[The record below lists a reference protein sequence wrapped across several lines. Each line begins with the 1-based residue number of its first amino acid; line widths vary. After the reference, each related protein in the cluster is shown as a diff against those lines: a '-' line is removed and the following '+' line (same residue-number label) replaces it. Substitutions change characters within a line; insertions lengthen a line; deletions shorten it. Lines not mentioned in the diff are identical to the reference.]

1 MKESNSKMNEIVSV
15 KNKNNLDGYK
25 LVYPNNKGLIV
36 RLYKENQRL
45 LTRCDESCYLRFFES
60 LCSLKALFIE
70 KSNYQETLSKSFYK
84 PNFRLIFNSFKD
96 DSFKKE
102 YNISKVKFINEQQEK
117 IEIAYPKR
125 IKKIYVNIE
134 EETVVIMIDDNF
146 CSKHEKKQ
154 TAKMKAKEEFTS
166 NIKDLLN

>member
-1 MKESNSKMNEIVSV
+1 MKDENS
-15 KNKNNLDGYK
+15 LDGYK

-36 RLYKENQRL
+36 RLYKENDRL

-60 LCSLKALFIE
+60 LCNVKALFIE
-70 KSNYQETLSKSFYK
+70 KSNYQATLAKTSYK

-102 YNISKVKFINEQQEK
+102 YNISKVKFVNEKQEK
-117 IEIAYPKR
+117 IEIAYPKK

-134 EETVVIMIDDNF
+134 EKAVIIMIDDNF
-146 CSKHEKKQ
+146 CSKYEKKQ
-154 TAKMKAKEEFTS
+154 TAKMKEKEEFTS

>member
-1 MKESNSKMNEIVSV
+1 MKESNNEMNEIVST

-25 LVYPNNKGLIV
+25 LVYPNDKNLIV
-36 RLYKENQRL
+36 RLYKESQRL

-60 LCSLKALFIE
+60 LCNLKALFIE
-70 KSNYQETLSKSFYK
+70 KDNYQAALSKNSYK

-102 YNISKVKFINEQQEK
+102 YNISKVKFVNEQQEK
-117 IEIAYPKR
+117 IEIAYPKK
-125 IKKIYVNIE
+125 IKKIYVNIAE
-134 EETVVIMIDDNF
+134 EVVVIMIDDNF

>member
-1 MKESNSKMNEIVSV
+1 MNEIVSM
-15 KNKNNLDGYK
+15 KDENSLDGYK

-36 RLYKENQRL
+36 RLYKDNQRL

-60 LCSLKALFIE
+60 LRNVKALFIE
-70 KSNYQETLSKSFYK
+70 KSNYRETLSKSFSK

-102 YNISKVKFINEQQEK
+102 YNISKVKFVNEKQEK
-117 IEIAYPKR
+117 IEIAYPKK
-125 IKKIYVNIE
+125 IKNIYVNIAGE
-134 EETVVIMIDDNF
+134 SVVIMIDDNF

-154 TAKMKAKEEFTS
+154 TAKMKEKEEFTS

>member
-1 MKESNSKMNEIVSV
+1 MKKAII
-15 KNKNNLDGYK
+15 KR
-25 LVYPNNKGLIV
+25 P
-36 RLYKENQRL
+36 
-45 LTRCDESCYLRFFES
+45 YL
-60 LCSLKALFIE
+60 
-70 KSNYQETLSKSFYK
+70 KSFYK

-102 YNISKVKFINEQQEK
+102 YNISKVKFVNEQQEK
-117 IEIAYPKR
+117 IEIAYPKK
-125 IKKIYVNIE
+125 IKKIYVNIAE
-134 EETVVIMIDDNF
+134 EAVVIMIDDNF

>member
-1 MKESNSKMNEIVSV
+1 MKESNKMNEIVST

-36 RLYKENQRL
+36 RLYKDGQRL

-60 LCSLKALFIE
+60 LCNLKSLFIE
-70 KSNYQETLSKSFYK
+70 KDNYQNTLSKNSYK

-96 DSFKKE
+96 DSFKEE
-102 YNISKVKFINEQQEK
+102 YEISKVKFVNEQKEQ

-125 IKKIYVNIE
+125 IKKIYVNIAE
-134 EETVVIMIDDNF
+134 KTVTIMIDDKF
-146 CSKHEKKQ
+146 SSKHEKEQ
-154 TAKMKAKEEFTS
+154 TAKLKEKENLS
-166 NIKDLLN
+166 NSVKDLLN

>member
-1 MKESNSKMNEIVSV
+1 MNEIVSM
-15 KNKNNLDGYK
+15 KDENSLDGYK

-36 RLYKENQRL
+36 RLYKDNQRL

-60 LCSLKALFIE
+60 LRNVKALFIE
-70 KSNYQETLSKSFYK
+70 KSNYRETLSKSFSK

-102 YNISKVKFINEQQEK
+102 YNISKVKFVNEQQEK
-117 IEIAYPKR
+117 IEIAYPKK
-125 IKKIYVNIE
+125 IKKIYVNIAE
-134 EETVVIMIDDNF
+134 EAVVIMIDDNF
-146 CSKHEKKQ
+146 CSKNEKKQ

>member
-60 LCSLKALFIE
+60 LRNVKALFIE
-70 KSNYQETLSKSFYK
+70 KSNYQNTLSKSFYK

-96 DSFKKE
+96 DSKG
-102 YNISKVKFINEQQEK
+102 I
-117 IEIAYPKR
+117 
-125 IKKIYVNIE
+125 
-134 EETVVIMIDDNF
+134 
-146 CSKHEKKQ
+146 
-154 TAKMKAKEEFTS
+154 
-166 NIKDLLN
+166 

>member
-1 MKESNSKMNEIVSV
+1 MNEIVSV
-15 KNKNNLDGYK
+15 KDENKLDGYK

-36 RLYKENQRL
+36 RLYKDNDRV

-60 LCSLKALFIE
+60 LRNVKALFIE
-70 KSNYQETLSKSFYK
+70 KTNYQETLSKSFSK
-84 PNFRLIFNSFKD
+84 TNFRLLFNSFKD
-96 DSFKKE
+96 DSFKEE
-102 YNISKVKFINEQQEK
+102 YEISKVKFVNEKQEK
-117 IEIAYPKR
+117 IEIAYPKK

-134 EETVVIMIDDNF
+134 EKSVIIMIDDNF
-146 CSKHEKKQ
+146 CSKYEKKQ

>member
-1 MKESNSKMNEIVSV
+1 MKKAIIER
-15 KNKNNLDGYK
+15 
-25 LVYPNNKGLIV
+25 P
-36 RLYKENQRL
+36 
-45 LTRCDESCYLRFFES
+45 YL
-60 LCSLKALFIE
+60 
-70 KSNYQETLSKSFYK
+70 KSFSK

-102 YNISKVKFINEQQEK
+102 YNISKVKFVNEKQEK
-117 IEIAYPKR
+117 IEIAYPKK
-125 IKKIYVNIE
+125 IKNIYVNIAGE
-134 EETVVIMIDDNF
+134 SVVIMIDDNF

>member
-1 MKESNSKMNEIVSV
+1 MNEIVSV
-15 KNKNNLDGYK
+15 KDENKLDGYK
-25 LVYPNNKGLIV
+25 LVYPNNKDLTV
-36 RLYKENQRL
+36 RLYKDNQRL

-60 LCSLKALFIE
+60 LCNLKALFIE

-102 YNISKVKFINEQQEK
+102 YNISHVKFINEQQEK
-117 IEIAYPKR
+117 IEIAYPKK
-125 IKKIYVNIE
+125 IKNIYVNIA

-166 NIKDLLN
+166 DIKDLLN

>member
-1 MKESNSKMNEIVSV
+1 MNEIVSM
-15 KNKNNLDGYK
+15 KDENSLDGYK

-36 RLYKENQRL
+36 RLYKDNQRL

-60 LCSLKALFIE
+60 LRIIE
-70 KSNYQETLSKSFYK
+70 KSNYRETLSKSFYK

-102 YNISKVKFINEQQEK
+102 YNISNVKFINEQQEK
-117 IEIAYPKR
+117 IEIAYPKK
-125 IKKIYVNIE
+125 IKNIYVNIAE
-134 EETVVIMIDDNF
+134 EFVVIMIDDNF

-154 TAKMKAKEEFTS
+154 TAKLKEKENLS
-166 NIKDLLN
+166 NSVKDLLN